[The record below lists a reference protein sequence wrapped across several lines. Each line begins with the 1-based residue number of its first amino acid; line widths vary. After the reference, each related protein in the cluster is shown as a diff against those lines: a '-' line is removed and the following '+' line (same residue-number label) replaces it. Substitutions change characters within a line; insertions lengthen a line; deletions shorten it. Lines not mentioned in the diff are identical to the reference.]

1 MERRVPIPARP
12 AFHPRRATVRRR
24 GSALAYV
31 SATLVALT
39 ALASLAV
46 DLGRVYLVRSELQ
59 LAADA
64 AARYA
69 AAGFADGVDVAENN
83 AVNAADD
90 NTADGTPVVLDRGED
105 IEFGTWNASTRQ
117 FTPLVGP
124 ARSGADAIRVTARRV
139 SALGT
144 AVPLALG
151 RIIGV
156 STCDASAVSV
166 VRAARRGGPGG
177 FVGLGNMQVGNN
189 GVVAG
194 YNSASGA
201 PGGANVNDDVTIGS
215 NGVAAL
221 GNNTDFG
228 GSVVLGPSGT
238 FSGPNADLDR
248 MTATLTYPP
257 VEAPTV
263 PSSGALDVP
272 AHTTTTLPGGTYSY
286 TSITLGQGS
295 TLTFTGPATVY
306 VDGDITTGNNAA
318 ITAVEGVPGNLRIR
332 VVGARLISLGNG
344 MTVIADIYAPLSTF
358 RDMNDVHFRGA
369 LVALDVRFGNNADLY
384 YDVNLAS
391 GSAGSAITILR

>member
-1 MERRVPIPARP
+1 MERCVPIPARP
-12 AFHPRRATVRRR
+12 LVHRRRACVRRR
-24 GSALAYV
+24 GSALVYV

-90 NTADGTPVVLDRGED
+90 NNADGTPVVLSRGED

-117 FTPLVGP
+117 FTPLTGN

-139 SALGT
+139 STRGT

-177 FVGLGNMQVGNN
+177 FVGIGNMEVGNN
-189 GVVAG
+189 GVIAG

-201 PGGANVNDDVTIGS
+201 PGGANLNDNVTIGS
-215 NGVAAL
+215 NGAAL
-221 GNNTDFG
+221 LGSNTDFG

-238 FSGPNADLDR
+238 FFGPNVDLDR
-248 MTATLTYPP
+248 LTSVLTYPP
-257 VEAPTV
+257 VESPTV
-263 PSSGALDVP
+263 PNSGALDVP
-272 AHTTTTLPGGTYSY
+272 AHTTTALPGGTYSY
-286 TSITLGQGS
+286 SSITLGQGS

-306 VDGDITTGNNAA
+306 VDGDITTGNAAA
-318 ITAVEGVPGNLRIR
+318 ITAFEGIPANLRIR
-332 VVGARLISLGNG
+332 VLGSHVISLGNNV
-344 MTVIADIYAPLSTF
+344 TVVADLYAPQSTF
-358 RDMNDVHFRGA
+358 QDMNNVHFRGA
-369 LVALDVRFGNNADLY
+369 LVAFDVRFGNNGYLY
-384 YDVNLAS
+384 YDVNLVS
-391 GSAGSAITILR
+391 GSAGSSITILR